1 MSPNFTSVT
10 PMTIIA
16 VGAVL
21 PSLAA
26 IAVSLRFYVRI
37 RLSPSVGLD
46 DWLILVSL
54 VSDSADSS
62 FDMNGTEVLRQILTV
77 ALGVMLIV
85 GKLICFVLCKT
96 RFLTVLL
103 R

>member
-1 MSPNFTSVT
+1 MTAMSPNFVSVT
-10 PMTIIA
+10 PKTIIA

-62 FDMNGTEVLRQILTV
+62 SDMNGTEDFTTDSYCS
-77 ALGVMLIV
+77 LGRDVD
-85 GKLICFVLCKT
+85 C
-96 RFLTVLL
+96 R
-103 R
+103 